1 MRCLRVSVQAG
12 LTPDRLGPR
21 PDRSSAALGCGPRR
35 ADGELAQTAPTRS
48 GKELAMSVIKK
59 NNKNNRT
66 NPKRVNF
73 RGQKRGKKRE
83 LRHFCAQVIS
93 VQKETFWGTSICA
106 QGLYERL
113 KLEGMD
119 CGRGW

>member
-73 RGQKRGKKRE
+73 RGQKKGSCDIFAHKLFRCRKKPFGAHRFA
-83 LRHFCAQVIS
+83 HKVYMKA
-93 VQKETFWGTSICA
+93 
-106 QGLYERL
+106 
-113 KLEGMD
+113 
-119 CGRGW
+119 

>member
-21 PDRSSAALGCGPRR
+21 PDRSSAAPGCGPRR

-48 GKELAMSVIKK
+48 GEKLATSVIKT
-59 NNKNNRT
+59 KNNRT
-66 NPKRVNF
+66 NPKRVDF
-73 RGQKRGKKRE
+73 RRQKGE

-106 QGLYERL
+106 Q
-113 KLEGMD
+113 D
-119 CGRGW
+119 